1 MKAGAI
7 TQKPVFVEVMIM
19 LEKILQV
26 LLICV
31 IGLAAAFIIA
41 IIITVIYEKKRKAGG
56 RKRKADLIW
65 EDRKRTFF
73 GMPWSFTKY
82 ALDGER
88 FYLEKGLLSTRY
100 DEVRLYRMTD
110 VVLVRTLIQKIFGI
124 GTLKIDSSDK
134 SMGDFSIINIK
145 DSERVKEIFS
155 QKIEE
160 QRRANRVYTR
170 ESIGY
175 SGGID
180 ADHDGFPDNDMDGD
194 GHFDH

>member
-1 MKAGAI
+1 
-7 TQKPVFVEVMIM
+7 M
-19 LEKILQV
+19 LEKIGHILLVVVICLVIAFV
-26 LLICV
+26 L
-31 IGLAAAFIIA
+31 A
-41 IIITVIYEKKRKAGG
+41 IVLTVLYEKKRKESGK
-56 RKRKADLIW
+56 KRKENSIW
-65 EDRKRTFF
+65 EDRKRNFF

-82 ALDGER
+82 ALDGQR

-110 VVLVRTLIQKIFGI
+110 VVLVRTLLQKIFGI

-134 SMGDFSIINIK
+134 SMGNFHIVNIR
-145 DSERVKEIFS
+145 DSEKVKELFS

-175 SGGID
+175 PEAPD
-180 ADHDGFPDNDMDGD
+180 MDHDGFGDDGVD
-194 GHFDH
+194 DDDRDD